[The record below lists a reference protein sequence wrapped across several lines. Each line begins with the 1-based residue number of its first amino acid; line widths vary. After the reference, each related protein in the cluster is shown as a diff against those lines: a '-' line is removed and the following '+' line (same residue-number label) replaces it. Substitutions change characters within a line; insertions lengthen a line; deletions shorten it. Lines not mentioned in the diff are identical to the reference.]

1 MYLPTQYLGE
11 IIKQMGFDGIRFKSS
26 LKRGGINLVLF
37 DDKRCKAVRSDMVKV
52 NDIEVRFD
60 TPEIYQLEKIFD
72 RH

>member
-1 MYLPTQYLGE
+1 M
-11 IIKQMGFDGIRFKSS
+11 
-26 LKRGGINLVLF
+26 LF